1 MKACSLAHLNV
12 PTIDIIKEMGHEKKT
27 NEDNYLEYLSF
38 AKAKQIYGD
47 SLTVEVSDRLKYEL
61 KIIKHRGASGYF
73 LFLQDVVNTAQSKFG
88 VWIGPGRGSAAG
100 CLLCYCLGI
109 TKIDPLRHD
118 LLFERF
124 LNPDGITFPDIDID
138 TEIGGRERIM
148 SWLEQKYGKECCAH
162 IAKGKECLH
171 LCGVV
176 VANKPI
182 ANLAPISTLSVKVPS
197 GSQTTLNCVQY
208 DDIESSGLIKYDF
221 IGLDTLTQM
230 KEICELIKIKG
241 GKDIDIEKIPIDDN
255 RTMILFQNGQTDDIF
270 LFSSNDMK
278 KYLQEFKPT
287 SFEDLVILNCL
298 YRPGSM
304 DDIAAVIKHKKS
316 ENPIEY
322 IIPCIDSVLNKTYG
336 IIVYQEQIM
345 MLSRLIANFNKS
357 ESALL
362 RMAIGMF
369 KKEMLPALKNQFI
382 RGGTK
387 NGYKKTALE
396 KLWNEIESKGRY
408 VFNKSHSVCY
418 TWLAYQMAYLK
429 ANYSKEF
436 VQVMEKYHS

>member
-1 MKACSLAHLNV
+1 MKACSLARLNV
-12 PTIDIIKEMGHEKKT
+12 PTIDIIKEMGNEKKT

-61 KIIKHRGASGYF
+61 QIIIDRGASGYF
-73 LFLQDVVNTAQSKFG
+73 LFLQDVVNTAQSELG
-88 VWIGPGRGSAAG
+88 IWIGPGRGTAAG
-100 CLLCYCLGI
+100 CLVCYCLGI
-109 TKIDPLRHD
+109 TKIDPLKYG

-124 LNPDGITFPDIDID
+124 LNPDGIMFPDIDID
-138 TEIGGRERIM
+138 TENEGRERIM

-208 DDIESSGLIKYDF
+208 DDIESSGLIKFDF
-221 IGLDTLTQM
+221 VDFETLTQM
-230 KEICELIKIKG
+230 KEICDLVKMKE
-241 GKDIDIEKIPIDDN
+241 GKDLDIEKVPIDDN
-255 RTMILFQNGQTDDIF
+255 KTMDLFKRGHTDDIF
-270 LFSSNDMK
+270 LFRSNEMK
-278 KYLQEFKPT
+278 RNLQDFQPT
-287 SFEDLVILNCL
+287 SFEDLVMLNCL

-304 DDIAAVIKHKKS
+304 DDIAAVIKQKKS
-316 ENPIEY
+316 KNPIEY
-322 IIPCIDSVLNKTYG
+322 IISCMEPVLNNTYG

-345 MLSRLIANFNKS
+345 MLSRLIAGFSRS

-362 RMAIGMF
+362 RMAIGML
-369 KKEMLPALKNQFI
+369 KKEILPTLRNQFI
-382 RGGTK
+382 RGGIK
-387 NGYKKTALE
+387 NGYGKTALK

-429 ANYSKEF
+429 ANYPNEF

>member
-12 PTIDIIKEMGHEKKT
+12 PTIDIIKEMGNEKKT

-38 AKAKQIYGD
+38 VKAKQIYGD
-47 SLTVEVSDRLKYEL
+47 SLPEEVSDRLKYEL
-61 KIIKHRGASGYF
+61 KIIKHRGSSGYF
-73 LFLQDVVNTAQSKFG
+73 LFLQDIVNTAQSELG

-109 TKIDPLRHD
+109 TKIDPLKHD

-124 LNPDGITFPDIDID
+124 LNPEDITFPDIDID
-138 TEIGGRERIM
+138 TDNVGKERIIL
-148 SWLEQKYGKECCAH
+148 WLQKKYGKECCAH
-162 IAKGKECLH
+162 IATGKDLH
-171 LCGVV
+171 QCGFV
-176 VANKPI
+176 VADKPI
-182 ANLAPISTLSVKVPS
+182 TNWASISTLDIEDSS
-197 GSQTTLNCVQY
+197 GKQKRINCVQY
-208 DDIESSGLIKYDF
+208 NDIKSLGLIKYDF
-221 IGLDTLTQM
+221 INLETLTQ
-230 KEICELIKIKG
+230 L
-241 GKDIDIEKIPIDDN
+241 KDICGLVKMKKDKDLDIEKIPLNDN
-255 RTMILFQNGQTDDIF
+255 KTMDLFQRGHTDDIF

-304 DDIAAVIKHKKS
+304 DDIAAVIKQKYSTK
-316 ENPIEY
+316 PIEY
-322 IIPCIDSVLNKTYG
+322 IIPCMKSILHNTYG
-336 IIVYQEQIM
+336 YIVYQEQIM

-369 KKEMLPALKNQFI
+369 KKEMLPVLRNQFI
-382 RGGTK
+382 KGGIK
-387 NGYKKTALE
+387 NGYKKSALE

-408 VFNKSHSVCY
+408 IFNKSHSVCY

-429 ANYSKEF
+429 ANYPKEF

>member
-1 MKACSLAHLNV
+1 MKTCQITHLNV
-12 PTIDIIKEMGHEKKT
+12 PIIDVIKEMGGERKK
-27 NEDNYLEYLSF
+27 NEDYYLENLCF

-47 SLTVEVSDRLKYEL
+47 CLPKDVSDRLKYEL

-73 LFLQDVVNTAQSKFG
+73 LFLQDVVNAVQSELG
-88 VWIGPGRGSAAG
+88 IWIGPGRGSAAG
-100 CLLCYCLGI
+100 CLVCYCLGI
-109 TKIDPLRHD
+109 TKIDPLRHN

-124 LNPDGITFPDIDID
+124 LNPDDITFPDIDID

-148 SWLEQKYGKECCAH
+148 SWFQQKYGKECCAH

-208 DDIESSGLIKYDF
+208 DDIESSSLIKYDF

-255 RTMILFQNGQTDDIF
+255 RTMKLFQNGQTDDIF
-270 LFSSNDMK
+270 LFSSNEMK
-278 KYLQEFKPT
+278 RNLQDFQPT

-304 DDIAAVIKHKKS
+304 DDIAAVIKQKKS

-322 IIPCIDSVLNKTYG
+322 IIPCMEPVLNNTYG

-345 MLSRLIANFNKS
+345 MLSRLIADFNQS

-369 KKEMLPALKNQFI
+369 KKELLPSLKNRFI
-382 RGGTK
+382 RGGMK
-387 NGYKKTALE
+387 NEYKKTALE
-396 KLWNEIESKGRY
+396 KLWDEIESKGKY
-408 VFNKSHSVCY
+408 AFNKSHSVCY

-429 ANYSKEF
+429 AYFPKEF
-436 VQVMEKYHS
+436 AQVMEKYHS

>member
-1 MKACSLAHLNV
+1 MKTCSLAHLNV
-12 PTIDIIKEMGHEKKT
+12 PTIDIIKEMGNEKKT
-27 NEDNYLEYLSF
+27 NEDNYLENLCF
-38 AKAKQIYGD
+38 TKAKQIYGD
-47 SLTVEVSDRLKYEL
+47 SFTEEVSDRLKYEL

-73 LFLQDVVNTAQSKFG
+73 LFLHDVVNIAQSELG

-100 CLLCYCLGI
+100 CLICYCLGI
-109 TKIDPLRHD
+109 TKVDPLKHD

-124 LNPDGITFPDIDID
+124 LNPDGILFPDIDID
-138 TEIGGRERIM
+138 TDNEGRERII
-148 SWLEQKYGKECCAH
+148 SWLQQKYGTDCCGH
-162 IAKGKECLH
+162 IISGKDIH
-171 LCGVV
+171 QCGIV

-182 ANLAPISTLSVKVPS
+182 TNFAPISKLDIEDSAGKRKI
-197 GSQTTLNCVQY
+197 LNCIQY
-208 DDIESSGLIKYDF
+208 NDIESCGPIKYDF
-221 IGLDTLTQM
+221 LELETLTQM
-230 KEICELIKIKG
+230 KEICESIKMIEG
-241 GKDIDIEKIPIDDN
+241 LDLDIERIPLDDN
-255 RTMILFQNGQTDDIF
+255 KTMDIFQRCQTDDIF

-304 DDIAAVIKHKKS
+304 DDIAAVIKQKNSTK
-316 ENPIEY
+316 PIEY
-322 IIPCIDSVLNKTYG
+322 IIPCMDSVLHNTYG

-345 MLSRLIANFNKS
+345 MLSRLIADFNQS

-369 KKEMLPALKNQFI
+369 KKELLPSLKNRFI
-382 RGGTK
+382 RGGMK
-387 NGYKKTALE
+387 NEYKKTALE
-396 KLWNEIESKGRY
+396 KLWNEIEDKGRY

-429 ANYSKEF
+429 ASYSKEF
-436 VQVMEKYHS
+436 VQVMEKYHL

>member
-1 MKACSLAHLNV
+1 MKTCQITHLNV
-12 PTIDIIKEMGHEKKT
+12 PIIDVIKEMGGERKK
-27 NEDNYLEYLSF
+27 NEDYYLENLCF

-47 SLTVEVSDRLKYEL
+47 CLPKEVSDRLKYEL

-73 LFLQDVVNTAQSKFG
+73 LFLHDVVNIAQSELG

-100 CLLCYCLGI
+100 CLICYCLGI
-109 TKIDPLRHD
+109 TKVDPLRYD

-124 LNPDGITFPDIDID
+124 LNPDGILFPDIDID
-138 TEIGGRERIM
+138 TDNEGRERII
-148 SWLEQKYGKECCAH
+148 SWLQQKYGTDCCGH
-162 IAKGKECLH
+162 IISGKDIH
-171 LCGVV
+171 QCGFV
-176 VANKPI
+176 VADEPI
-182 ANLAPISTLSVKVPS
+182 SNLAPISTLAIEDLS
-197 GSQTTLNCVQY
+197 GRRITLNCVQY
-208 DDIESSGLIKYDF
+208 KDIESSSLIKYDF

-270 LFSSNDMK
+270 LFSLNEMK
-278 KYLQEFKPT
+278 RNLQDFHPR
-287 SFEDLVILNCL
+287 SFDDLVILNCL

-304 DDIAAVIKHKKS
+304 DDIAAVIKQKKS
-316 ENPIEY
+316 KNSIEY
-322 IIPCIDSVLNKTYG
+322 IIPCMESVLNNTYG

-345 MLSRLIANFNKS
+345 MLSRLIADFNQS

-369 KKEMLPALKNQFI
+369 KKELLPSLKNRFI
-382 RGGTK
+382 RGGMK
-387 NGYKKTALE
+387 NEYKKTALE
-396 KLWNEIESKGRY
+396 KLWDEIESKGRY

-436 VQVMEKYHS
+436 AQVMEKYHS